1 MCKLFRCSI
10 LQLPK
15 QNKALLWWDDAH
27 AEESG
32 EATAIAE
39 ERKNGRVLRANGG
52 IRFSN
57 VIDFDWPQ
65 KFQDIDIEY
74 VSHFRD
80 HFLGNCLFLCQTLK
94 SRIKQAYFPA
104 PDDWY
109 HQRRVYPFVICISNW
124 FWDAHTDQ
132 TNTYTWDL
140 ILCPH
145 IGTCVA
151 GMPWCSSNMVL
162 TSRYTQHTKR
172 TWPMAG
178 HPIETSGFFLS
189 LWPERGALPSF
200 LCPLKQFKV
209 PRFLWCSSAFCSWK
223 QKLNNF
229 LAWFIS
235 DRCWWRRGCSG
246 TKNHFIWKQST
257 TTTTS
262 PSYAGLPWSTTMY
275 RVCS

>member
-80 HFLGNCLFLCQTLK
+80 HFLGNCLFPCQTLK

-104 PDDWY
+104 DDWY
-109 HQRRVYPFVICISNW
+109 HQHRVYPFVICISNW
-124 FWDAHTDQ
+124 FWETCTDQ
-132 TNTYTWDL
+132 TPYTWDL

-162 TSRYTQHTKR
+162 TSRTWLRMATQSRPPVFFCHSGRSAALCPQSLKVSPETIQGSKILMMFLCFLFVETK
-172 TWPMAG
+172 
-178 HPIETSGFFLS
+178 IKQ
-189 LWPERGALPSF
+189 LPSLIHF
-200 LCPLKQFKV
+200 WQMLV
-209 PRFLWCSSAFCSWK
+209 A
-223 QKLNNF
+223 
-229 LAWFIS
+229 AW
-235 DRCWWRRGCSG
+235 
-246 TKNHFIWKQST
+246 
-257 TTTTS
+257 
-262 PSYAGLPWSTTMY
+262 L
-275 RVCS
+275 